1 MDLFFN
7 MLDLMCWHMCIH
19 ACIHTCILDLGS
31 FFVGSS
37 YIHASWILDLFCW
50 IFIHTCILDLGSF
63 FLDLHTYMH
72 LGSWIFCVGSS
83 YIHASWILYL
93 LCWIFIHTCI
103 LDLGSFVVD
112 LHTYMHLGSWVFC
125 VGSYLYS
132 FIGSS
137 NVPFVRSHFGLDRVA
152 GPCSFLAIL
161 AWIESLAVQP
171 FSRSWLLQKLSAGWS
186 V

>member
-1 MDLFFN
+1 MVSTLDLFFN

-31 FFVGSS
+31 C
-37 YIHASWILDLFCW
+37 L
-50 IFIHTCILDLGSF
+50 
-63 FLDLHTYMH
+63 LDLHTYMH

-83 YIHASWILYL
+83 YRHAPWILDL

-103 LDLGSFVVD
+103 LDLGSFVVG

-137 NVPFVRSHFGLDRVA
+137 NVPFVRSHFGLSRVCPVSVLVFSIFYNGAGAHTGRTKIVDRHA
-152 GPCSFLAIL
+152 PG
-161 AWIESLAVQP
+161 
-171 FSRSWLLQKLSAGWS
+171 
-186 V
+186 